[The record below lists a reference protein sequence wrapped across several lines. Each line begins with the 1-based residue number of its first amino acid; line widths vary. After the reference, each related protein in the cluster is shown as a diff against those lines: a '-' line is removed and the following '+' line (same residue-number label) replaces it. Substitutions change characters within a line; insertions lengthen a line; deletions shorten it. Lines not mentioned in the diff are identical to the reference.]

1 MRTGEIMA
9 EKLGR
14 RFRVYPHRNLTLK
27 EAIVR
32 RRHVRPTEIWAV
44 RDVDLT
50 IQPGESVG
58 FVGRNGSGK
67 TTLLRLIAGIFAPT
81 QGRLEVGGAVGSLLE
96 LGAGFHADFT
106 GRENIYLSASIYGL
120 SRKVV
125 DERLD
130 EIIAFSELDEFI
142 DIPVRTY
149 SSGMYMRLGFAI
161 AAHIEADVLLLD
173 EVFAVGDEAFQRKCV
188 DRVLQFRQNGGTV
201 CFVSHDASAV
211 ERLCERAVLLTQGR
225 VEYDGATTEAL
236 KLYHAKLA
244 AEENPEELGAGL
256 REWGSGEVRVADVRV
271 ESATGPTDM
280 FTSGDPLVV
289 RLRLLVE
296 APVEPPKLSLEL
308 RGLGRGLARVQR
320 ARSRSGRLGR
330 VGRGAE
336 PPLHGRATPAR
347 GGELPAR
354 CDADRSGRHQALS
367 PDRRCCP
374 VLGRALGR
382 LARSAPVRRRLEL
395 RRRRGRRG
403 MSSRT
408 CPDWP
413 ELTEIAPDLQFK
425 HYTVAEAR
433 LPAESL
439 VDLDNFPLEAVAIC
453 CDLDKNVFYAGHTD
467 AKVAEALRTT
477 HWYEVRE
484 WTTSGPG
491 STEP

>member
-1 MRTGEIMA
+1 MKTGEIVA

-81 QGRLEVGGAVGSLLE
+81 EGRLEVGGSVGSLLE
-96 LGAGFHADFT
+96 LGAGFHPDFT

-120 SRKVV
+120 PRKLV

-130 EIIAFSELDEFI
+130 DIVAFSELEEFI

-161 AAHIEADVLLLD
+161 AVHIEADVLLLD
-173 EVFAVGDEAFQRKCV
+173 EVFAVGDEAFQRKCI
-188 DRVLQFRQNGGTV
+188 DRVLQFRERGGTL

-225 VEYDGATTEAL
+225 VEYDGATNEAL
-236 KLYHAKLA
+236 KRYHAKLA
-244 AEENPEELGAGL
+244 AEENPEELRAGL

-271 ESATGPTDM
+271 EGDGGPTEQ
-280 FTSGDPLVV
+280 FTSGD
-289 RLRLLVE
+289 RAGRQAAARGRGAGRSSE
-296 APVEPPKLSLEL
+296 ALP
-308 RGLGRGLARVQR
+308 RAAGLGRGLARVQR
-320 ARSRSGRLGR
+320 ARSRPGGLGR
-330 VGRGAE
+330 VRRGAE
-336 PPLHGRATPAR
+336 PPLHGRTAPAR
-347 GGELPAR
+347 GRELPAR
-354 CDADRSGRHQALS
+354 RDAHRSRRHEALP
-367 PDRRCCP
+367 PDRRCRP
-374 VLGRALGR
+374 VLGRALGQ
-382 LARSAPVRRRLEL
+382 LARSAALRRRLEL
-395 RRRRGRRG
+395 GRRG
-403 MSSRT
+403 GRRRMSSRT

-433 LPAESL
+433 LPAEAL
-439 VDLDNFPLEAVAIC
+439 VDLDNFPLDAVAIC

-467 AKVAEALRTT
+467 PKVAEALRGS

>member
-1 MRTGEIMA
+1 MKTGEIVA
-9 EKLGR
+9 EQLGR

-44 RDVDLT
+44 RDVNLT

-81 QGRLEVGGAVGSLLE
+81 EGRLEVGGAVGSLLE

-125 DERLD
+125 DARLD
-130 EIIAFSELDEFI
+130 EIIAFSELEEFI

-161 AAHIEADVLLLD
+161 SVHIEADVLLLD

-188 DRVLQFRQNGGTV
+188 DRVLKFRENGGTV

-225 VEYDGATTEAL
+225 VEYDGETSEAL

-244 AEENPEELGAGL
+244 AEESPEEVGAGL

-271 ESATGPTDM
+271 ESAAGPTDT

-296 APVEPPKLSLEL
+296 APVDPPRLSLEL
-308 RGLGRGLARVQR
+308 RGSGGGLLASSALDLDQLGWDGAVGEQNLSFTVEHLPLAEGSFQLGVTLTDR
-320 ARSRSGRLGR
+320 AGTKRYHRID
-330 VGRGAE
+330 GA
-336 PPLHGRATPAR
+336 AKFT
-347 GGELPAR
+347 
-354 CDADRSGRHQALS
+354 
-367 PDRRCCP
+367 
-374 VLGRALGR
+374 V
-382 LARSAPVRRRLEL
+382 APSDSS
-395 RRRRGRRG
+395 RG
-403 MSSRT
+403 MLRFDGDWSS
-408 CPDWP
+408 DGV
-413 ELTEIAPDLQFK
+413 E
-425 HYTVAEAR
+425 VG
-433 LPAESL
+433 
-439 VDLDNFPLEAVAIC
+439 
-453 CDLDKNVFYAGHTD
+453 AG
-467 AKVAEALRTT
+467 
-477 HWYEVRE
+477 
-484 WTTSGPG
+484 
-491 STEP
+491 